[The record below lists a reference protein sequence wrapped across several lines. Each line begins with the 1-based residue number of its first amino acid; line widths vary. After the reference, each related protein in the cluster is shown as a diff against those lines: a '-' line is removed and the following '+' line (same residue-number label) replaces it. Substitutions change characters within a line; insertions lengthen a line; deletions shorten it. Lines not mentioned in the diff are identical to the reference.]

1 MRKKNP
7 YSTIPVKSVD
17 LEPLL
22 AGRDGQACWIG
33 IDISKHWLTVAIC
46 WGNKQ
51 FERVWKVDYPSQLP
65 LLLELLRRLAA
76 GRELVIAIEPT
87 GSYGDPLRWALHQA
101 GLSLQRVES
110 KASHDYAEVFDGV
123 PGQNDAKDALLLGEL
138 ASQGNSCPWPYLALD
153 DTRQQ
158 MLFWVEQAQSQQQV
172 LAVWTGRIEALLAR
186 HWPEATAIL
195 DGTSGTLLR
204 VLIAYGSPAG
214 LAEDAEAEAQLR
226 RWGGSW
232 LKPEKIQALIASARS
247 TLGVPVS
254 PLEAQRLQASAT
266 AALEADL
273 ALQASKRELAKFVPG
288 HAALEAMAPALG
300 PATACV
306 LYAKL
311 GDPRDY
317 HSPRAYLKA
326 AGLNLKERS
335 SGLYQGQLKIS
346 KRGPALVRQWLYLA
360 AVRSLREPNVRQ
372 WFERKS
378 RRDAQ
383 RCGGGRKGVGCLALT
398 ALMRKLLV
406 ALWTVRTKGLAFAP
420 ARLCGAETERASV

>member
-1 MRKKNP
+1 MRQKNP
-7 YSTIPVKSVD
+7 YSPIPVKSVA
-17 LEPLL
+17 LERLL
-22 AGRDGQACWIG
+22 AGRDGQACWVG
-33 IDISKHWLTVAIC
+33 IDVSKHWLTVALC
-46 WGNKQ
+46 WGHKQ

-65 LLLELLRRLAA
+65 LLIELLKRLAA

-87 GSYGDPLRWALHQA
+87 GSYGDPLRWAVHQA
-101 GLSLQRVES
+101 GLSLHRVES

-123 PGQNDAKDALLLGEL
+123 PGQNDAKDALMLGEL
-138 ASQGNSCPWPYLALD
+138 ASQGNSRPWPYLALD
-153 DTRQQ
+153 EMRQQ
-158 MLFWVEQAQSQQQV
+158 MLFWVEQAESQQQV
-172 LAVWTGRIEALLAR
+172 LSVWSGRIEALLAR

-204 VLIAYGSPAG
+204 VLREYGAPAA
-214 LAEDAEAEAQLR
+214 LAEDAQAEATLR
-226 RWGGSW
+226 RWGGVW
-232 LKPEKIQALIASARS
+232 LKPEKITALIACARS
-247 TLGVPVS
+247 SLGVPVS
-254 PLEAQRLQASAT
+254 PLELRRIQATAQ
-266 AALEADL
+266 AALEARA
-273 ALQASKRELAKFVPG
+273 ALEASKRELAQFVPG

-360 AVRSLREPNVRQ
+360 AVRSLEEPNVRA
-372 WFERKS
+372 WFDRKC

-383 RCGGGRKGVGCLALT
+383 YAGGGRRSVGLIGLT
-398 ALMRKLLV
+398 AIMRRLLV
-406 ALWTVRTKGLAFAP
+406 ALWTVRKKQLVFDRARLFQAP
-420 ARLCGAETERASV
+420 AGS